1 MRQIKGEDFDDYIE
15 SIGLAERQHLEKPS
29 SFLNELLEQ
38 KPPRESGELLPWQ
51 GKEDLVQFREGEI
64 TLWGGYSGHGK
75 SLVLSQL
82 ILTWMASTKIAL
94 ASLEMK
100 PARLI
105 ERMISQTG
113 QCVVASNEYKKAF
126 VEWSDDRLW
135 IYDQQD
141 QVPHERILGMVRYCA
156 VELGCKHIVVDS
168 LMKCGIDD
176 DDYNKQKEFIDH
188 LCWVAKTNNIH
199 IHVVVHMRKP
209 HQGGEEVL
217 PGKYS
222 VLGSSAITNL
232 ADQIIV
238 FWRNKKHE
246 AFQQKTE
253 AQKDKMKP
261 EERKKMEDSCGA
273 LMSVVKNRHGG
284 TEGYVG
290 LHFNEAHQQYNRGTS
305 DRKVYANIP
314 MGGE

>member
-1 MRQIKGEDFDDYIE
+1 MNEIKDEDILKFMGKLE
-15 SIGLAERQHLEKPS
+15 SPHIVKPS
-29 SFLNELLEQ
+29 YFLNELLEQ
-38 KPPRESGELLPWQ
+38 KPPRESGDLLPWE
-51 GKEDLVQFREGEI
+51 GKEDLIQFRDGEV

-75 SLVLSQL
+75 SLVLSQV
-82 ILTWMASTKIAL
+82 ILTWLQHTKIAL

-113 QCVVASNEYKKAF
+113 QCNVPSDDYIRAF
-126 VEWSDDRLW
+126 VRWSDDRLW

-141 QVPHERILGMVRYCA
+141 QVPHDRIIAMVRYCA
-156 VELGCKHIVVDS
+156 VELGCKHIIIDS

-188 LCWVAKTNNIH
+188 ICWAAKTNSCH

-209 HQGGEEVL
+209 DKGGEEQV

-232 ADQIIV
+232 VDQIVV
-238 FWRNKKHE
+238 FWRNKKYE
-246 AFQQKTE
+246 ETDRSNLTSEELQKLG
-253 AQKDKMKP
+253 
-261 EERKKMEDSCGA
+261 CGA
-273 LMSVVKNRHGG
+273 LLKVVKNRHGG
-284 TEGYVG
+284 KEGAIG
-290 LHFNEAHQQYNRGTS
+290 LFFNDDHQQYNRASEDRRVYLNLPMDKQNGGTS
-305 DRKVYANIP
+305 SDC
-314 MGGE
+314 